1 MGGWWWWWDSEHQQ
15 VGNDSDS
22 LCFILFKDLIILF
35 LPQTCRAGKSQ
46 SRIDAVSKQCAAAF
60 WLLLACDFIMAAL
73 ISLSSKRP
81 MRGDEVTL
89 HH

>member
-1 MGGWWWWWDSEHQQ
+1 MGTHS
-15 VGNDSDS
+15 VS
-22 LCFILFKDLIILF
+22 LCFAKRLHYF
-35 LPQTCRAGKSQ
+35 LSASDPSSEKEPEPYGR
-46 SRIDAVSKQCAAAF
+46 RIKTMRRCAAAF

>member
-1 MGGWWWWWDSEHQQ
+1 MDDGVGGGGILSISRWELT
-15 VGNDSDS
+15 VI
-22 LCFILFKDLIILF
+22 LFVLFKDFVIFF
-35 LPQTCRAGKSQ
+35 LLQTCRARKSQ
-46 SRIDAVSKQCAAAF
+46 SRIDAVSKQCTAAF